1 MSWNQRKENS
11 KGRNGTVGTLHRG
24 LEWVGLELG
33 WVWNSK
39 ERGRA
44 SWWLSWWRIRLPM
57 QETQETQVWSLGQE
71 DPLKKEMATCPR
83 ILAWKI
89 PWTEKPGGL
98 QSMGLQRVGHD
109 WACMHTNTDTDTHTD
124 THRHMIWNSGER
136 GRRRGKS
143 IYQSV
148 GDGNEIN
155 FLESACQKVE
165 LMRGRQIMKS
175 QKKPD

>member
-11 KGRNGTVGTLHRG
+11 IGRNGTLGTLHG
-24 LEWVGLELG
+24 GHEWVGLELG

-44 SWWLSWWRIRLPM
+44 SWWLSWWRIRLPTQEI
-57 QETQETQVWSLGQE
+57 QETKIWSLGRE
-71 DPLKKEMATCPR
+71 DSLKKEMATCPS
-83 ILAWKI
+83 IFAWNI
-89 PWTEKPGGL
+89 PWTEESGGL

-109 WACMHTNTDTDTHTD
+109 WACTHTH
-124 THRHMIWNSGER
+124 THMIWNSGER